1 MTNSSFTGVA
11 AGDNFFYNSSD
22 GDVAT
27 DVTFDSNTVTDNLGG
42 AGGATG
48 SGPVQL
54 VGGTAGTS
62 TFDVENNNISG
73 ANGPGLIIDKE
84 IENNTGAGNA
94 NAVLDAIVNNNTVAT
109 SGSASDG
116 IDIDQIDGA
125 QAGSAT
131 GTLNA
136 GVTNNDVTQ
145 WGNIGIDLEAGDGAG
160 GATGTFEATVT
171 GNTAETTNVN
181 DLQGIAM
188 DGGTATGDAFNIYLT
203 VGGSTAAEQNDVT
216 EPTSSGIQDIR
227 LLQRFDT
234 TIFLTADDASGNPT
248 VHYTGAA
255 TDTSAV
261 AAFLVA
267 NNVQTAPAHSTA
279 TFDGAIVQSPGGG
292 IGGTAPPNAPPSG
305 ATFATPSISGT
316 ATEGQTLAAS
326 LVGSSATYQWQELF
340 SGSDY
345 VDIDGATLKTYA
357 LQELDVGATLRVVE
371 TSTYGD
377 GQIDTATSSNT
388 TGAVAD
394 NLTLSTP
401 TISGNA
407 TVGTIS
413 PPAHRSPTTP
423 TPPSPISGRRT
434 SVRVLRIFP
443 APPVRPIDWPRPMPT
458 PTSKQS
464 QSRPIRVR

>member
-1 MTNSSFTGVA
+1 M
-11 AGDNFFYNSSD
+11 
-22 GDVAT
+22 
-27 DVTFDSNTVTDNLGG
+27 
-42 AGGATG
+42 
-48 SGPVQL
+48 
-54 VGGTAGTS
+54 
-62 TFDVENNNISG
+62 
-73 ANGPGLIIDKE
+73 
-84 IENNTGAGNA
+84 
-94 NAVLDAIVNNNTVAT
+94 LDAIVNNNTVAT

-188 DGGTATGDAFNIYLT
+188 NGGTATGDAFNIYLT

-216 EPTSSGIQDIR
+216 STTSSGIQDIR

-279 TFDGAIVQSPGGG
+279 TFDGAIVSRLAAASAAPRRPMPRHRGRPSPRRVSAAQPPRARRWPRPWLGR
-292 IGGTAPPNAPPSG
+292 APPTSG
-305 ATFATPSISGT
+305 RKS
-316 ATEGQTLAAS
+316 
-326 LVGSSATYQWQELF
+326 F

-357 LQELDVGATLRVVE
+357 LQESDVGATLRVVE
-371 TSTYGD
+371 RRP
-377 GQIDTATSSNT
+377 TAT
-388 TGAVAD
+388 VR
-394 NLTLSTP
+394 STP
-401 TISGNA
+401 
-407 TVGTIS
+407 
-413 PPAHRSPTTP
+413 PPAAIRPARLPT
-423 TPPSPISGRRT
+423 I
-434 SVRVLRIFP
+434 
-443 APPVRPIDWPRPMPT
+443 
-458 PTSKQS
+458 
-464 QSRPIRVR
+464 